1 MLKEVEKSEKAI
13 KDRVGIGMSVPERAL
28 VNQLTQQGLNESAV
42 RKVKLVSASSR
53 PKTRAFYV
61 LQSHQPAKLTG
72 CVQICFAGYGCDAS
86 EPRT

>member
-42 RKVKLVSASSR
+42 RKVTLVSASSR
-53 PKTRAFYV
+53 PNTRAV
-61 LQSHQPAKLTG
+61 KL
-72 CVQICFAGYGCDAS
+72 A
-86 EPRT
+86 P

>member
-42 RKVKLVSASSR
+42 RKVTHSCPQPRAPTLVSLGAAIASTC
-53 PKTRAFYV
+53 KTDRLCANSF
-61 LQSHQPAKLTG
+61 
-72 CVQICFAGYGCDAS
+72 
-86 EPRT
+86 